1 MAQFDEVSIIHEGD
15 HYAVYVDGD
24 FYCSADTY
32 HEAVKEIENCEI
44 PV

>member
-1 MAQFDEVSIIHEGD
+1 MPFDKISIKHEGG
-15 HYAVYVDGD
+15 HYAVYINDE

-32 HEAVKEIENCEI
+32 YEAIKEIEACGSI